1 MYVACTTARKRLK
14 PPRPTIGVRSFVRS
28 GWMDFFSYLRRARF
42 AWLLSGVG
50 WPLEDWAVCT
60 QLLTARSPMRMRLP
74 MWGRVGRALRARL
87 RTSHFTTCNQPTAT
101 ATCKCMM
108 LHRLPHIAFVPN
120 KLTFSEDYLGTL
132 LEFKKKIFLGRGAQQ
147 LGCHVRDRRLVRG
160 QR

>member
-1 MYVACTTARKRLK
+1 MKKRVQSWPKKCVLGCVI
-14 PPRPTIGVRSFVRS
+14 PPAG
-28 GWMDFFSYLRRARF
+28 A
-42 AWLLSGVG
+42 
-50 WPLEDWAVCT
+50 E
-60 QLLTARSPMRMRLP
+60 ARSRNL
-74 MWGRVGRALRARL
+74 GHTFFGQLC
-87 RTSHFTTCNQPTAT
+87 T
-101 ATCKCMM
+101 CMM